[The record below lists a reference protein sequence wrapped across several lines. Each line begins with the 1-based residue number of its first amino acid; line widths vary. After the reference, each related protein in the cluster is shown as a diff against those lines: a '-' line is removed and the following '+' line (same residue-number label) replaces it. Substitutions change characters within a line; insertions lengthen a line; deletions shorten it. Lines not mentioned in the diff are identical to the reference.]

1 MSEDPTTP
9 SPEAPSEATPPAG
22 GPTVQ
27 GERHVSAVAGRT
39 SFSRK
44 QGLIVMACATGAAIA
59 FIALR
64 PHGHAADPNAA
75 ALAEKLQVH
84 QVDRYEPPLPPRAA
98 VVPAAY
104 SIPRAVVLPPALPAK
119 NGIGP
124 TYMPQLGGQKPPP
137 DPLAKARHA
146 ALFAYSASGG
156 VASGQGGQE
165 GERTLGASR
174 PNELAAKL
182 EATPIS
188 GVTAT
193 VLRNQPYLL
202 TEGTVIGCVLQTA
215 MDSTLP
221 GFTTCI
227 IPQDVIGKT
236 GITLLDRG
244 TKIIGEFHGG
254 MQQGQNR
261 LFVLW
266 TRAETPSGVIVNLDS
281 PAADPL
287 GRAGFDGTID
297 THFWQRFG
305 GALLLSLVQGGIQ
318 AGVASAAPNGSNYI
332 NTGNVSS
339 VASESLANTI
349 NIRPTLRKNQGELVS
364 IFVAR
369 DLDFSTVYQV
379 GLSASAAPID
389 LASAPQ

>member
-1 MSEDPTTP
+1 MSEDIPRSTEGNASPDGGTTI
-9 SPEAPSEATPPAG
+9 
-22 GPTVQ
+22 Q

-39 SFSRK
+39 PFSRK
-44 QGLIVMACATGAAIA
+44 QGAIVLACATGAAVA
-59 FIALR
+59 FILLR
-64 PHGHAADPNAA
+64 PHGHPADPHAA
-75 ALAEKLQVH
+75 SMADRLQVR
-84 QVDRYEPPLPPRAA
+84 QVDRYEPPLPPPA
-98 VVPAAY
+98 VLPVAY
-104 SIPRAVVLPPALPAK
+104 SMPRVAVTPPALPPQNASTS
-119 NGIGP
+119 P
-124 TYMPQLGGQKPPP
+124 FMPQLGEQKPPA

-146 ALFAYSASGG
+146 GLFVYSAGGGGAAQGGSGG
-156 VASGQGGQE
+156 DGPEGGS
-165 GERTLGASR
+165 TLGASR
-174 PNELAAKL
+174 PNELAARL
-182 EATPIS
+182 QATPIS

-193 VLRNQPYLL
+193 VLRHQPYLL

-244 TKIIGEFHGG
+244 TKVIGEFHGG

-266 TRAETPSGVIVNLDS
+266 TRAETPAGVIINLDS

-287 GRAGFDGTID
+287 GRSGFDGEVD

-305 GALLLSLVQGGIQ
+305 GALMLSLVEGGIQ
-318 AGVASAAPNGSNYI
+318 AGVASAAPSGSNYI

-349 NIRPTLRKNQGELVS
+349 NIQPTLRKNQGELVS

-379 GLSASAAPID
+379 STTASVPYDLTSATR
-389 LASAPQ
+389 